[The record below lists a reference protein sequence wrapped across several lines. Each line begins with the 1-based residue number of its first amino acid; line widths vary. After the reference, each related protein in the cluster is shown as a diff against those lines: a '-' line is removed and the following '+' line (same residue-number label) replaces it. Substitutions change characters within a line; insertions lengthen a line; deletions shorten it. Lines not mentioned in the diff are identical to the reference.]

1 MLIVLNRF
9 RLCAPAGTAYCRRQV
24 AEQRT
29 PSIQTCLPQ
38 DLLEPVAERVGRAV
52 DENVVQRIWARDAS
66 LWDQATVAEA
76 DAGMGWLTLPQ
87 TMRAQAPSLRSFAQ
101 ECWADGFTDAVV
113 LATGG
118 AALGVEVIRRVL
130 TPAADGMTVR
140 VLDTTHPDAVLAM
153 EETLDLARTLFV
165 VSSKSGA
172 TIETASHYTHFS
184 ALAPPERFV
193 AVTDRGSALAQLA
206 ERQGF
211 RRLFLNRQDI
221 AGRHSVLSV
230 SGLLPAALMG
240 ADIEALLDS
249 SQAGT
254 EECAQYAAGNANPG
268 LWLGAVA
275 GELAAAGR
283 DKLTFV
289 VPPPMD
295 SFGLWVEQLIATCCG
310 KRGRGIVPVAD
321 EPFAAP
327 EAYASDRVITYVRN
341 MEQPLGDFDEEVRRL
356 SDAGQPVLTLSSSGA
371 ADLGRL
377 FFVSQFAAAVAAWA
391 IGVNPFERHNA
402 SASGDA
408 TRKVLESGDPALVP
422 RASDEDLR
430 ALLAVAAAPDYV
442 AVLGF
447 LPPSDRVDE
456 AVAEL
461 RGVIRSATRTAVTF
475 GYGPRY
481 LHATGQLH
489 RRGPPS
495 GRFLQLIARPRRDA
509 EIPGAGYSYAQ
520 LMTAQV
526 AGDHQALRA
535 HGLPVVSVEL
545 DGDAATALRA
555 FTERVSGL
563 LGT

>member
-1 MLIVLNRF
+1 M
-9 RLCAPAGTAYCRRQV
+9 

-38 DLLEPVAERVGRAV
+38 DLVEPVAERVGRAV

-66 LWDQATVAEA
+66 LWDRATVAEA
-76 DAGMGWLTLPQ
+76 DAGMGWLTLPE
-87 TMRAQAPSLRSFAQ
+87 TMRAQAPMLRSFAQ

-118 AALGVEVIRRVL
+118 AALGTEVLRRTL
-130 TPAADGMTVR
+130 APAADGLTVR
-140 VLDTTHPDAVLAM
+140 VLDTTHPDAVLAV
-153 EETLDLARTLFV
+153 EESLDLARTLFV
-165 VSSKSGA
+165 VSSKSG
-172 TIETASHYTHFS
+172 ETVETVSHYKHFS

-193 AVTDRGSALAQLA
+193 AVTDPGSALAGLA
-206 ERQGF
+206 QRHGF
-211 RRLFLNRQDI
+211 RRLFLNRPDI
-221 AGRHSVLSV
+221 AGPHSVLSV

-240 ADIEALLDS
+240 VDIDTLLDS
-249 SQAGT
+249 AQAGA
-254 EECAQYAAGNANPG
+254 EECAQHAAGNANPG

-289 VPPPMD
+289 VPPPID
-295 SFGLWVEQLIATCCG
+295 SFGLWVEQLIATSCG

-327 EAYASDRVITYVRN
+327 EAYASDRVITYVRDI
-341 MEQPLGDFDEEVRRL
+341 EQPLADFDEEVQRL
-356 SDAGQPVLTLSSSGA
+356 SDAGQPTLTLPSSGT

-377 FFVSQFAAAVAAWA
+377 FFVSQFAVAVAAWA
-391 IGVNPFERHNA
+391 IGVNPFERPDA
-402 SASGDA
+402 LEPWDA
-408 TRKVLESGDPALVP
+408 TRKVLESSAPAQVP

-430 ALLAVAAAPDYV
+430 ALLAGAGPPNYV

-461 RGVIRSATRTAVTF
+461 RGVIRSAIRTAVTF

-489 RRGPPS
+489 KGGPPS

-509 EIPGAGYSYAQ
+509 EIPGARYSYAR
-520 LMTAQV
+520 LVTAQV
-526 AGDHQALRA
+526 AGDHQDLRA
-535 HGLPVVSVEL
+535 HGLPVVPVEL
-545 DGDAATALRA
+545 DGDAATAVREL
-555 FTERVSGL
+555 TERVSGL

>member
-1 MLIVLNRF
+1 LPV
-9 RLCAPAGTAYCRRQV
+9 QV

-38 DLLEPVAERVGRAV
+38 DLVEPVAERVGRAV

-66 LWDQATVAEA
+66 LWDRATVAEA
-76 DAGMGWLTLPQ
+76 DAGMGWLTLPE
-87 TMRAQAPSLRSFAQ
+87 TMRAQAPMLRSFAQ

-118 AALGVEVIRRVL
+118 AALGAEVIRRAL
-130 TPAADGMTVR
+130 APAADGLTVR
-140 VLDTTHPDAVLAM
+140 VLDTTHPDAVLAL
-153 EETLDLARTLFV
+153 EESLDLARTLFV
-165 VSSKSGA
+165 MSSKSGE
-172 TIETASHYTHFS
+172 TIETVSHYKHFS

-193 AVTDRGSALAQLA
+193 AVTDRGSSLAGLA

-211 RRLFLNRQDI
+211 RRLFLNRPDI

-230 SGLLPAALMG
+230 SGLLSAALMG
-240 ADIEALLDS
+240 VDIDALLDS
-249 SQAGT
+249 AQAGA
-254 EECAQYAAGNANPG
+254 EECAQYAAGTANPG

-275 GELAAAGR
+275 GELAGAGR

-289 VPPPMD
+289 IPPPID
-295 SFGLWVEQLIATCCG
+295 SFGLWIEQLIATSCG

-341 MEQPLGDFDEEVRRL
+341 IDQRLGDFDEEVQRL
-356 SDAGQPVLTLSSSGA
+356 SDAGQPTLTLPSSGT

-377 FFVSQFAAAVAAWA
+377 FFVSQFAVAVAAWA
-391 IGVNPFERHNA
+391 IGVNPVERPNA
-402 SASGDA
+402 LEPRDA
-408 TRKVLESGDPALVP
+408 TRKVLESGAPEQMP
-422 RASDEDLR
+422 RASDDDLR
-430 ALLAVAAAPDYV
+430 ALLAGAGPPNYV

-447 LPPSDRVDE
+447 LPPSNRVDE

-461 RGVIRSATRTAVTF
+461 RGVIRSAIRTAVTF
-475 GYGPRY
+475 GYGPRC
-481 LHATGQLH
+481 LHATGPLH
-489 RRGPPS
+489 KGGPPS

-509 EIPGAGYSYAQ
+509 EIPGAGFSYAR
-520 LMTAQV
+520 LVTAQV

-545 DGDAATALRA
+545 DGDAATAVREL
-555 FTERVSGL
+555 TERVSGL
-563 LGT
+563 LGG

>member
-1 MLIVLNRF
+1 
-9 RLCAPAGTAYCRRQV
+9 
-24 AEQRT
+24 
-29 PSIQTCLPQ
+29 
-38 DLLEPVAERVGRAV
+38 
-52 DENVVQRIWARDAS
+52 
-66 LWDQATVAEA
+66 
-76 DAGMGWLTLPQ
+76 
-87 TMRAQAPSLRSFAQ
+87 
-101 ECWADGFTDAVV
+101 
-113 LATGG
+113 
-118 AALGVEVIRRVL
+118 
-130 TPAADGMTVR
+130 
-140 VLDTTHPDAVLAM
+140 
-153 EETLDLARTLFV
+153 
-165 VSSKSGA
+165 
-172 TIETASHYTHFS
+172 
-184 ALAPPERFV
+184 
-193 AVTDRGSALAQLA
+193 
-206 ERQGF
+206 
-211 RRLFLNRQDI
+211 
-221 AGRHSVLSV
+221 
-230 SGLLPAALMG
+230 
-240 ADIEALLDS
+240 
-249 SQAGT
+249 
-254 EECAQYAAGNANPG
+254 
-268 LWLGAVA
+268 
-275 GELAAAGR
+275 
-283 DKLTFV
+283 
-289 VPPPMD
+289 
-295 SFGLWVEQLIATCCG
+295 
-310 KRGRGIVPVAD
+310 VAD

-341 MEQPLGDFDEEVRRL
+341 MEQPLGDFDEEVQRL
-356 SDAGQPVLTLSSSGA
+356 SDAGQPVLTISSSGA

-402 SASGDA
+402 SASGGA

-430 ALLAVAAAPDYV
+430 ALLAVAGAPDYV

-461 RGVIRSATRTAVTF
+461 RGVIRSAIRTAVTF

-526 AGDHQALRA
+526 VGDYQALRA

>member
-1 MLIVLNRF
+1 M
-9 RLCAPAGTAYCRRQV
+9 AK
-24 AEQRT
+24 QRT

-38 DLLEPVAERVGRAV
+38 DLVEPVAQRVGRAL

-66 LWDQATVAEA
+66 LWDRATAAEA
-76 DAGMGWLTLPQ
+76 DAGMGWLTLPE
-87 TMRAQAPSLRSFAQ
+87 TMRAQAPMLRSFAQ
-101 ECWADGFTDAVV
+101 ECWAEGFTDAVV

-118 AALGVEVIRRVL
+118 AALGCEVVRRAL
-130 TPAADGMTVR
+130 APAADGLTVR
-140 VLDTTHPDAVLAM
+140 VLDTTHPDAVLAA
-153 EETLDLARTLFV
+153 EESLNPATTLFV
-165 VSSKSGA
+165 VSSKSG
-172 TIETASHYTHFS
+172 ETVETVSHYQHFS

-193 AVTDRGSALAQLA
+193 AVTDPGSSLAGLA

-211 RRLFLNRQDI
+211 RRLFLNRPDI
-221 AGRHSVLSV
+221 AGRHSVLSL

-240 ADIEALLDS
+240 VDIDALLDS
-249 SQAGT
+249 AQAGA
-254 EECAQYAAGNANPG
+254 EECAQHDPGDVNPG

-275 GELAAAGR
+275 GELAGSGR

-289 VPPPMD
+289 VPPPID
-295 SFGLWVEQLIATCCG
+295 SFGLWVEQLIATSCG

-327 EAYASDRVITYVRN
+327 EAYASDRVIAYVRN
-341 MEQPLGDFDEEVRRL
+341 VDQPLAEFDEEVQRL
-356 SDAGQPVLTLSSSGA
+356 SDAGQPTLTLRSSGT

-377 FFVSQFAAAVAAWA
+377 FFVWQFTVAVAAWA
-391 IGVNPFERHNA
+391 IGVNPFDRPNA
-402 SASGDA
+402 LEPQDA
-408 TRKVLESGDPALVP
+408 ARKVLELGARAHVP
-422 RASDEDLR
+422 QGSDDGLR
-430 ALLAVAAAPDYV
+430 ALLAGAGPPNYV

-461 RGVIRSATRTAVTF
+461 RGVIRSAIRTAVTF

-489 RRGPPS
+489 KGGPPS

-509 EIPGAGYSYAQ
+509 EIPGAGYSYAR

-526 AGDHQALRA
+526 AGDHQALGA
-535 HGLPVVSVEL
+535 HGLPVVPVEL
-545 DGDAATALRA
+545 DGDAATAVREL
-555 FTERVSGL
+555 TERVSGL
-563 LGT
+563 LAT

>member
-1 MLIVLNRF
+1 LPV
-9 RLCAPAGTAYCRRQV
+9 QV

-38 DLLEPVAERVGRAV
+38 DLVEPVAERVGRAV

-66 LWDQATVAEA
+66 LWDRATVAEA
-76 DAGMGWLTLPQ
+76 DAGMGWLTLPE
-87 TMRAQAPSLRSFAQ
+87 TMRAQAPMLRSFAQ

-118 AALGVEVIRRVL
+118 AALGAEVIRRARA
-130 TPAADGMTVR
+130 PAADGLTVR
-140 VLDTTHPDAVLAM
+140 VLDTTHPDAVLAV
-153 EETLDLARTLFV
+153 EESLDLARTLFV
-165 VSSKSGA
+165 VSSKSGE
-172 TIETASHYTHFS
+172 TIETVSHYKHFS

-193 AVTDRGSALAQLA
+193 AVTDRGSPLAGLA
-206 ERQGF
+206 ARQGF
-211 RRLFLNRQDI
+211 RRLFLNRPDI

-230 SGLLPAALMG
+230 SGLLSAALMG
-240 ADIEALLDS
+240 VDIDALLDS
-249 SQAGT
+249 AQAGA
-254 EECAQYAAGNANPG
+254 EECAQYAAGTANPG

-275 GELAAAGR
+275 GELAGAGR

-289 VPPPMD
+289 IPPPID
-295 SFGLWVEQLIATCCG
+295 SFGLWIEQLIATSCG

-341 MEQPLGDFDEEVRRL
+341 IDQPLGDFDEEVQRL
-356 SDAGQPVLTLSSSGA
+356 SDAGQPTLTLPSSGT

-377 FFVSQFAAAVAAWA
+377 FFVSQFAVAVAAWA
-391 IGVNPFERHNA
+391 IGVNPVERPNA
-402 SASGDA
+402 LEPRDA
-408 TRKVLESGDPALVP
+408 TRKVLESGAPEQMP
-422 RASDEDLR
+422 RASDDDLR
-430 ALLAVAAAPDYV
+430 ALLAGVGPPNYV

-447 LPPSDRVDE
+447 LPPSNRVDE

-461 RGVIRSATRTAVTF
+461 RGVIRSAIRTAVTF
-475 GYGPRY
+475 GYGPRC
-481 LHATGQLH
+481 LHATGPLH
-489 RRGPPS
+489 KGGPPS

-509 EIPGAGYSYAQ
+509 EIPGAGFSYAR
-520 LMTAQV
+520 LVTAQA

-545 DGDAATALRA
+545 DGDAATAVREL
-555 FTERVSGL
+555 TERVSGL
-563 LGT
+563 LGG

>member
-1 MLIVLNRF
+1 
-9 RLCAPAGTAYCRRQV
+9 V

-76 DAGMGWLTLPQ
+76 DAGMGWLTLPE
-87 TMRAQAPSLRSFAQ
+87 TMRAQAPLLRSFAQ
-101 ECWADGFTDAVV
+101 ECWADGLTDAVI

-118 AALGVEVIRRVL
+118 PALGVEVIRRAL

-153 EETLDLARTLFV
+153 EESLDLARALFV
-165 VSSKSGA
+165 VSCKSGE
-172 TIETASHYTHFS
+172 TIETASHYAHFS

-193 AVTDRGSALAQLA
+193 AITDRGSPLAGLA
-206 ERQGF
+206 EREGF
-211 RRLFLNRQDI
+211 RRLFLDRPDV
-221 AGRHSVLSV
+221 AGGHSVLSV

-240 ADIEALLDS
+240 VDIDALLDS
-249 SQAGT
+249 AQAGA
-254 EECAQYAAGNANPG
+254 EECAQYAAGNTNPG

-275 GELAAAGR
+275 GELAGAGR

-295 SFGLWVEQLIATCCG
+295 SFGPWIEQLIATSCG

-327 EAYASDRVITYVRN
+327 EAYASDRVIIYVRN
-341 MEQPLGDFDEEVRRL
+341 IDQPLRDFDEEVQRL
-356 SDAGQPVLTLSSSGA
+356 SDSGQPTLTLPSSGT

-377 FFVSQFAAAVAAWA
+377 FFVSQFAVAVAAWA
-391 IGVNPFERHNA
+391 IGINPFERSNA
-402 SASGDA
+402 SAPGDA
-408 TRKVLESGDPALVP
+408 TRKALESGAPALVP

-430 ALLAVAAAPDYV
+430 ALLAGAGAPNYV
-442 AVLGF
+442 AVVGF
-447 LPPSDRVDE
+447 LAPSDRVDE

-461 RGVIRSATRTAVTF
+461 RGVIRSAIRTAVTF

-481 LHATGQLH
+481 LHDTGPLH
-489 RRGPPS
+489 KDGPP
-495 GRFLQLIARPRRDA
+495 GARFLQLIARPQRDA
-509 EIPGAGYSYAQ
+509 AIPGAGYSYAR
-520 LMTAQV
+520 LMAAQV

-545 DGDAATALRA
+545 NGDAATALRE

-563 LGT
+563 LST